1 MTSGGNSAL
10 LPANVD
16 QRPPLQRGYSSFKI
30 SSYVTYHLMTGP
42 SRNSEFCFRRISV
55 FFSAAPWET
64 LRNIDICFPRNQS
77 LASLSDD
84 DGDGNEHSNKV
95 IGLDK
100 QNNTFAR
107 VSRILYFS
115 LTSLHDYDVKL
126 ANFTFF
132 EEQGQKRGRGSNSL
146 VKCWRCR
153 ITFAFVWRK
162 NVDSLCTLRVK

>member
-1 MTSGGNSAL
+1 MKLFPAKISEHLLAGDTAKSMTSDWNSAL

-42 SRNSEFCFRRISV
+42 SGNSEFCFRPMSM

-84 DGDGNEHSNKV
+84 DGYGNENGNKAV
-95 IGLDK
+95 GLDTK
-100 QNNTFAR
+100 NNNFAR
-107 VSRILYFS
+107 VSRILYIS
-115 LTSLHDYDVKL
+115 LSSLHDYDVKL
-126 ANFTFF
+126 PNCTF
-132 EEQGQKRGRGSNSL
+132 
-146 VKCWRCR
+146 
-153 ITFAFVWRK
+153 
-162 NVDSLCTLRVK
+162 